1 MRPPS
6 TFKVEAPGGRFFA
19 EVNHETQRITVF
31 EVQPAGATPRYE
43 VAAWSRVVH
52 LSADGRFLAL
62 GYSGSNLLSL
72 GVTSELTLITFYQ
85 DGAKTAQ
92 VPLRRLMPDLKLLRR
107 SASHWV
113 WGEYHGFVGQ
123 GSAYR
128 VKTVDGRIL
137 TLDPATGN
145 LLP

>member
-6 TFKVEAPGGRFFA
+6 TFKAEAPGGRFFA
-19 EVNHETQRITVF
+19 EANHETQRITVF
-31 EVQPAGATPRYE
+31 EVQPGGAIPRYE

-52 LSADGRFLAL
+52 LSPDGRFLAL

-72 GVTSELTLITFYQ
+72 GVNSELTMISFYR

-113 WGEYHGFVGQ
+113 WGEYHGFIPQ
-123 GSAYR
+123 GTGFR
-128 VKTVDGRIL
+128 VKTADGRIL
-137 TLDPATGN
+137 ILDPATGQ